1 MPQLKT
7 QTEIEKDKQQKIMET
22 VAWRAG
28 YYRNNPHRYVI
39 DVLVY
44 L

>member
-1 MPQLKT
+1 MPQVKT

-28 YYRNNPHRYVI
+28 YYRSNI
-39 DVLVY
+39 DMLLTCWDY

>member
-22 VAWRAG
+22 VALEIRLG
-28 YYRNNPHRYVI
+28 I
-39 DVLVY
+39 SQD
-44 L
+44 